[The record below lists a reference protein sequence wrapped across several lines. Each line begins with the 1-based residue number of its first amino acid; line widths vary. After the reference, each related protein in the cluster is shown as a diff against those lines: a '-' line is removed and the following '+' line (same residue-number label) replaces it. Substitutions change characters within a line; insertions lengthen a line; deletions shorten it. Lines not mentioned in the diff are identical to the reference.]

1 MAEGGRPAEVNPV
14 QQNPVQQNAVQ
25 LNAVQLNYVFD
36 GAHSRRGYALNRMCA
51 SLRDAANRERF
62 ARDEAAYCDAY
73 GLSPEQ
79 KRAIVER
86 DWTGML
92 DLGGSIF
99 YTFKLAVLDKLSMQH
114 LGGVFTGMTAE
125 EFAATMRAG
134 GRCFG

>member
-1 MAEGGRPAEVNPV
+1 MAEGGQPVRANPV
-14 QQNPVQQNAVQ
+14 QENRVQP
-25 LNAVQLNYVFD
+25 NYVFD
-36 GAHSRRGYALNRMCA
+36 GAHSLRGYALNRMCA
-51 SLRDAANRERF
+51 SLTDAANRERF

-73 GLSPEQ
+73 GLTPEQ

-92 DLGGSIF
+92 ELGGSFF

>member
-1 MAEGGRPAEVNPV
+1 MAEGVRQVGEHPV
-14 QQNPVQQNAVQ
+14 QQNRVQPTTVQ
-25 LNAVQLNYVFD
+25 MNYVFD
-36 GAHSRRGYALNRMCA
+36 GAQSRRGYALNRMCA
-51 SLRDAANRERF
+51 SLTDAANRERF

-73 GLSPEQ
+73 ALTPQQ

-92 DLGGSIF
+92 ELGGSIF